1 VCVRCFGGVSC
12 SADLFDSFGWPT
24 NLGGVLSKLKDV
36 TETLPKA
43 KTRRGSLTM
52 PAPRGWW
59 VAKQN
64 KDTLTLQVPMPGL
77 AKEDVKVRA
86 EKNTVVIMGCK
97 ETAEDGKGSV
107 DAKETAKDGK
117 ETAKDGKGPAADGC
131 NDDLY
136 EGSRITRRI
145 DLPADAYK
153 MDQVKAEMKNG
164 LLKVTVPRVQEEERK
179 DVFYV
184 TVE

>member
-1 VCVRCFGGVSC
+1 VISY
-12 SADLFDSFGWPT
+12 SADLFDSPM
-24 NLGGVLSKLKDV
+24 NLSWLLSNLKDV

-64 KDTLTLQVPMPGL
+64 KDALTLQVPMPGL
-77 AKEDVKVRA
+77 GKEDVKVRA
-86 EKNTVVIMGCK
+86 EKYTLVILGCK

-117 ETAKDGKGPAADGC
+117 GPAAHGD
-131 NDDLY
+131 NDDVY
-136 EGSRITRRI
+136 EGGNITRRI

-164 LLKVTVPRVQEEERK
+164 LLKVTVPKVKEEERK